1 MDDQLPEDQKARLH
15 EVANL
20 MLEIYQT
27 FAQMR
32 YLDPAG
38 IEQGPHNIDHLRP
51 LYEKLKIDPAIIY
64 LYSILPYVNTH
75 VAGNKDFFHG
85 GAFTDFRR
93 EEDVTQGRD
102 PFYGCPVGDDY
113 DDENGPYIRPWVTPL
128 SRLGNHQSVII
139 YDARRHRIWIIDQEW
154 WNTTDP
160 ALADGPVTYSDDS
173 DKEEKEPKKSKN
185 SNDIEHIPSRRAG
198 DVLRDIIRWYRS
210 LDELPGGEHCAG
222 EWSRY
227 DIPLKEL
234 YREDGWPDNF
244 DGDSFQ
250 IAQARAHCASS
261 AKYTAEEPL
270 RCVERFKLWRKRA
283 EGRISAHQ
291 AELAAAK
298 STDEEWAARFKLWRE
313 EQWSARNIESLTK
326 AEQEAERLC
335 PGGVCQR
342 KEDLPLWEL
351 ERLRHEYKWKRER
364 VETYQNW
371 ANEFVDTDPVRAQYY
386 QISLQQAKREVGIYQ
401 KAYEAARADADR
413 LCPGRTF
420 QSATGIASLGR
431 MDTVTSIREQKDTM
445 AMMQRELEAL
455 RDWALQLPDSAIQA
469 KKLVEEEVER
479 YQPGIKNG
487 KEMLQRYE
495 ASLAE
500 HGNQD

>member
-1 MDDQLPEDQKARLH
+1 MDDQLPPDQKARLH
-15 EVANL
+15 EVADL
-20 MLEIYQT
+20 MLEIYQAL
-27 FAQMR
+27 AQMR

-75 VAGNKDFFHG
+75 VAGNRDFFHG
-85 GAFTDFRR
+85 GTFTDFRC
-93 EEDVTQGRD
+93 EEDVLQGRD

-173 DKEEKEPKKSKN
+173 DKEEKEPKKESKN
-185 SNDIEHIPSRRAG
+185 GNNIEPIASRRAG

-210 LDELPGGEHCAG
+210 LDELPGGEHCSG
-222 EWSRY
+222 EWRGY

-234 YREDGWPDNF
+234 YREYGWPDNF
-244 DGDSFQ
+244 DGDGFQ
-250 IAQARAHCASS
+250 IAQARAHGASR
-261 AKYTAEEPL
+261 AKYVAEEPL
-270 RCVERFKLWRKRA
+270 RCVEKFKLWRRSA
-283 EGRISAHQ
+283 EGCVSAHQ

-298 STDEEWAARFKLWRE
+298 STDEEWAARFKLWIE
-313 EQWSARNIESLTK
+313 ELRSARNTESLTE

-335 PGGVCQR
+335 PGGICQR

-351 ERLRHEYKWKRER
+351 ETLRHEYKWKRER

-371 ANEFVDTDPVRAQYY
+371 ANDTDPDRARYHQV
-386 QISLQQAKREVGIYQ
+386 SLQQAKREAAIYQ
-401 KAYEAARADADR
+401 KAYEAARADAER

-445 AMMQRELEAL
+445 AMVQRELEAL
-455 RDWALQLPDSAIQA
+455 REWALQLPDGAIQA
-469 KKLVEEEVER
+469 KKLVEKEVER
-479 YQPGIKNG
+479 YERGIKGG
-487 KEMLQRYE
+487 KKMLQRYE

-500 HGNQD
+500 HGNRD

>member
-1 MDDQLPEDQKARLH
+1 MDDQLPPDQKARLQ

-27 FAQMR
+27 LAQMR
-32 YLDPAG
+32 YLHPAG

-93 EEDVTQGRD
+93 EEDVMRGRD

-113 DDENGPYIRPWVTPL
+113 DDENGPYIRPWVAPL
-128 SRLGNHQSVII
+128 SRLGNHQSMII
-139 YDARRHRIWIIDQEW
+139 YDAH
-154 WNTTDP
+154 
-160 ALADGPVTYSDDS
+160 
-173 DKEEKEPKKSKN
+173 KEEKEPKKKSKN
-185 SNDIEHIPSRRAG
+185 RNDIEPIPSRRAG

-210 LDELPGGEHCAG
+210 LDEIPGGEHCSG
-222 EWSRY
+222 EWTGY

-234 YREDGWPDNF
+234 YREYGWPDNF
-244 DGDSFQ
+244 DGDGFQ
-250 IAQARAHCASS
+250 IAQARAHGASS
-261 AKYTAEEPL
+261 AKYVAEEPL
-270 RCVERFKLWRKRA
+270 RCVEKFKLWRRSA
-283 EGRISAHQ
+283 EGRVSAHQ

-298 STDEEWAARFKLWRE
+298 STDEAWAARFKLWME
-313 EQWSARNIESLTK
+313 ELRSARNIESLTK

-351 ERLRHEYKWKRER
+351 ERLQHEYKWKQES
-364 VETYQNW
+364 VQTYQNW
-371 ANEFVDTDPVRAQYY
+371 ANDTDPDRARYY
-386 QISLQQAKREVGIYQ
+386 QISLQQAKREAAIYQ
-401 KAYEAARADADR
+401 KAYEAARADAER

-455 RDWALQLPDSAIQA
+455 RNWALQLPDGAIQA
-469 KKLVEEEVER
+469 KKLVEEEEVER
-479 YQPGIKNG
+479 YERGIKGG

-495 ASLAE
+495 TSLAE
-500 HGNQD
+500 HGNRD